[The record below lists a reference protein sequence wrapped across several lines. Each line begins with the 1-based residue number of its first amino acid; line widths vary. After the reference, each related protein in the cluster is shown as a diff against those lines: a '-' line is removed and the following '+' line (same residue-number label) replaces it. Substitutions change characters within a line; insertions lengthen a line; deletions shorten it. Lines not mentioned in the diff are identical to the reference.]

1 MTDQTES
8 PTTHRTIQTKSGIV
22 TIPREQKG
30 VPLKEYFRNAELPA
44 DVDRAVV
51 YATANGP
58 VLSRPDPV
66 PWNEAHAEKAR
77 YFAGQI
83 KSLID
88 EKGYY
93 SKSLSMYAGRLADET
108 GYARDEMKAV
118 IVKSFTQE
126 HGKDPFIYLQDQRQ
140 AQGLPVSDPQGPD
153 YSPEQ

>member
-1 MTDQTES
+1 MAS
-8 PTTHRTIQTKSGIV
+8 SS
-22 TIPREQKG
+22 
-30 VPLKEYFRNAELPA
+30 
-44 DVDRAVV
+44 V
-51 YATANGP
+51 YNP
-58 VLSRPDPV
+58 
-66 PWNEAHAEKAR
+66 
-77 YFAGQI
+77 QI

-118 IVKSFTQE
+118 IVKSFTHE

-140 AQGLPVSDPQGPD
+140 AQGLPVRDPQGPD